1 MHDLQKTFMQMF
13 HPRQVVS
20 VDEMMVPFKGR
31 HFLRVRLRGKP
42 KDTGFKVF
50 ALCDTLSGYIYSF
63 VFHGDPAIVRALPN
77 VGHSGTPVS
86 YLVAKL
92 PNAGHSVYVDNWF
105 MSYNLVWDILNQG
118 YWVPLLFHY

>member
-77 VGHSGTPVS
+77 VQTFWHTCVVFGSEIT
-86 YLVAKL
+86 
-92 PNAGHSVYVDNWF
+92 
-105 MSYNLVWDILNQG
+105 
-118 YWVPLLFHY
+118 